1 MIEIYKQTN
10 PDSKDFNQKRAI
22 SRYVK
27 LLKEN
32 NPTLDEFDT
41 NKIYSQPMRVAVAKS
56 TGMDNSDEVMMSEIN
71 LERWKDK
78 K

>member
-1 MIEIYKQTN
+1 M
-10 PDSKDFNQKRAI
+10 
-22 SRYVK
+22 
-27 LLKEN
+27 
-32 NPTLDEFDT
+32 DEFDT

>member
-1 MIEIYKQTN
+1 M
-10 PDSKDFNQKRAI
+10 
-22 SRYVK
+22 
-27 LLKEN
+27 
-32 NPTLDEFDT
+32 DEFDT

-78 K
+78 NNRQRNGTDLFQEL

>member
-1 MIEIYKQTN
+1 MIRYTNKQIRIV
-10 PDSKDFNQKRAI
+10 KILIRKE
-22 SRYVK
+22 RYPLCKVI
-27 LLKEN
+27 KEN